1 MKGGEEVKFFLL
13 EKRENNAMIDFK
25 NNIERL
31 RKIRSLNIKDI
42 SKIKNLERQ
51 DRSRAQTSPY

>member
-1 MKGGEEVKFFLL
+1 MKFLLL
-13 EKRENNAMIDFK
+13 EKRDNNAMIDFK